1 MKRNH
6 FTTKQFVFT
15 CHNPKTLRMMEYLY
29 GRLRGKEL
37 NNMEFQRLIEDLVEN
52 AYEDTKSLLGV

>member
-1 MKRNH
+1 MKH
-6 FTTKQFVFT
+6 FNIKQFNFT

-29 GRLRGKEL
+29 GRTAGKEI
-37 NNMEFQRLIEDLVEN
+37 NNYEFQRLVQDLIEN